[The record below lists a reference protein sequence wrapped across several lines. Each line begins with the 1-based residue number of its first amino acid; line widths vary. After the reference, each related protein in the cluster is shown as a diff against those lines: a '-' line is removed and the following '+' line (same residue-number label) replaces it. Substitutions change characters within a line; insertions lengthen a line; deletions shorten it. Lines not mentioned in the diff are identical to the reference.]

1 MLHGP
6 GVQQRIQPLNVLQ
19 PARHRM
25 ETRLLGPGW
34 MSHDAAQ
41 RYPLVLSTDS
51 DDTPAI
57 IALTAIHPIWRRGG
71 GVATRTGGDAAID
84 HIVHE
89 HRSQDRGHGLI
100 LRQVNMLSCASAAPV
115 EQGAHNDRS
124 NE

>member
-34 MSHDAAQ
+34 MSHNAAQ

-51 DDTPAI
+51 DDTPAV
-57 IALTAIHPIWRRGG
+57 IALATIHSMWCRDGG
-71 GVATRTGGDAAID
+71 AATRTGGDATID

-89 HRSQDRGHGLI
+89 HGPQGRGRGLV
-100 LRQVNMLSCASAAPV
+100 LR
-115 EQGAHNDRS
+115 
-124 NE
+124 